1 MTTNDITSV
10 VPAVHKAADGSVIP
24 AVKAVQVHKA
34 FGPLHVL
41 KGIDLTVMPGTVTVI
56 LGPSG
61 SGKSTFLR
69 LINQLETLTG
79 GSIEVDGELIG
90 YKHVTKNGQDV
101 LQTLDDKEIAAQR
114 SRLGMVFQRFNL
126 FPHMTALENVMEA
139 PVHVQHK
146 SKSEARALAEA
157 ELQRVGLGDRMDYYP
172 SQLSGGQQQRVAIAR
187 SLVNEPEILL
197 LDEPLG
203 ALDLKLRKEMQLEL
217 KRLQREM
224 NITFI
229 YVTHDQ
235 EEALT
240 MSDTVV
246 VMNGG
251 KVQQIGTPED
261 IYNEPKNAFVADF
274 IGDSNIVDGV
284 MHRDF
289 LVSFS
294 GVEFPCVDRGFAREE
309 SVQVVVRPE
318 DIAVV
323 SPVEGQLV
331 GVVNDVI
338 FKGVHFEMHVEC
350 EGREWLIH
358 STRACT
364 PGETIGMR
372 IGPNEIHIMSR
383 SEG

>member
-34 FGPLHVL
+34 FGSLHVL

-90 YKHVTKNGQDV
+90 YKHVTKNGQGV

-187 SLVNEPEILL
+187 ALAMEPEVLL
-197 LDEPLG
+197 FDEPTS
-203 ALDLKLRKEMQLEL
+203 ALDPQMVGEVLAVMRTLAKEG
-217 KRLQREM
+217 
-224 NITFI
+224 ITMI
-229 YVTHDQ
+229 IVTHEMAFARDV
-235 EEALT
+235 
-240 MSDTVV
+240 SNHVV
-246 VMNGG
+246 FM
-251 KVQQIGTPED
+251 
-261 IYNEPKNAFVADF
+261 A
-274 IGDSNIVDGV
+274 DGV
-284 MHRDF
+284 IEEEGKPADIFGNPQKAKTKEF
-289 LVSFS
+289 L
-294 GVEFPCVDRGFAREE
+294 
-309 SVQVVVRPE
+309 
-318 DIAVV
+318 
-323 SPVEGQLV
+323 
-331 GVVNDVI
+331 
-338 FKGVHFEMHVEC
+338 
-350 EGREWLIH
+350 
-358 STRACT
+358 
-364 PGETIGMR
+364 
-372 IGPNEIHIMSR
+372 SR
-383 SEG
+383 FIQG